1 LLDESFVMKNLR
13 SGRLTLYHIFLL
25 PLVVL
30 LLTQCQNRRSGG
42 QEKQSAIQDKSYQEI
57 RAEKIYSARTM
68 GLAYLEE
75 NSLEKAEKAFL
86 ELIELAPEE
95 AIGYG
100 NLGLVYLRMGRY
112 GEAEKQLQKALE
124 LDPADQDIRLNLAKV
139 YEYRNESDKSIKELE
154 KSVEIDPGHVQTL
167 YTLAESYG
175 GSSDKYSMQ
184 QWEKYMKKTVEAAP
198 ANIVPRL
205 HLIEVL
211 LRNGK
216 DDEALEQ
223 LEELERIF
231 PDFPDGAVS
240 YYRAAMESLHA
251 SDTEGAITN
260 VLIFHNTLKLTNQY
274 HSGIAELKGP
284 SGFSVGTPVFTFS
297 ESAPVHIPE
306 GVPILEAIRFN
317 DVTEAAGLELAS
329 FAMPHGYQTHLAVGD
344 LDHDGD
350 QDLYLGTWME
360 NESRY
365 RHFLLQAD
373 MGRFRD
379 ISGEAGL
386 KHKGVETN
394 AIFADYD
401 NDGWFDLFVI
411 AEGSGKLYKSF
422 KEGKYRDFT
431 GKANLKGNG
440 KGIRALFFDMDHEGD
455 LDLFISSSGVNS
467 LLRNNGDGTFVPVAE
482 TAGLEG
488 PDARSVDACFGDF
501 DDDGDMDLFVVNQ
514 NAGNQLY
521 FNQREGKFRNMT
533 AESGLS
539 GAEGS
544 NAAACGD
551 YNNDG
556 YLDLFIAGSRA
567 GSYDLFKNM
576 GNGSF
581 KRDASF
587 SENLA
592 GLGHIL
598 AEDLAFFDFDND
610 GFLDL
615 LISGKGNGPGEK
627 GIHLLHNKGKGI
639 YEDASHLLPGDLM
652 GGGQIGIAD
661 YNEDGD
667 LDIFLAGLNG
677 GVRLLRNDGGNAN
690 HRLQVRLVGLKTG
703 SGKNNH
709 HGIGCK
715 IEVRAGDLY
724 QMKVVTEPV
733 IHFGLAQR
741 SRADVVRIL
750 WTNGTPQNIFS
761 PGADQDLVEEQQ
773 LKGSCPFL
781 YTWNGN
787 QFDFVK
793 DIMWHSALGMPLGI
807 MGGTTTYG
815 SAEASK
821 DYMMIPG
828 DKLQPLNGKFMLQVT
843 EELWETIYL
852 DMVELIVLDHP
863 DTIEVMVNERFSPP
877 PYPEHRVYRISERI
891 IPESAYDGKGRDI
904 LDLLSELDDRY
915 VANFLKTGY
924 QGIAGM
930 REMILDPG
938 PVENPGDLL
947 LFLNGWIFPTDA
959 SINMAIG
966 QSDMTVVIPPYLQ
979 VMNWEG
985 KWKTVIEDLG
995 FPAGKSK
1002 TVIADLTGKFLCK
1015 DHRVKIITNMEIY
1028 WDQASFAYDI
1038 PDAPLEYTRLNPV
1051 GADHHYRGFSRMYR
1065 KGGRYGPHWF
1075 DYSTVS
1081 DAPRWND
1088 LTGFYTRYGNV
1099 LELLE
1104 EADDMYIIANAG
1116 EETTIEFDESGLGEL
1131 PPGWKRD
1138 FIIHTVGWVKDGD
1151 LNTAMGQTVEPLPY
1165 HGMSTYP
1172 YDGEENYPGDRA
1184 HRRYLKKYNTR
1195 EVSTREFRYAIIN
1208 AFGKEE

>member
-1 LLDESFVMKNLR
+1 MKAP
-13 SGRLTLYHIFLL
+13 LTLYQILL
-25 PLVVL
+25 LFFAVL
-30 LLTQCQNRRSGG
+30 LLTQCQNRRSERREKPSAG
-42 QEKQSAIQDKSYQEI
+42 QEKSDQQVQ
-57 RAEKIYSARTM
+57 AEKIYTARTM

-75 NSLEKAEKAFL
+75 GSLEKAEEAFL
-86 ELIELAPEE
+86 ELIELAPKE

-112 GEAEKQLQKALE
+112 EEAEKQLHKALE
-124 LDPADQDIRLNLAKV
+124 LDPRDQDIRLNLAKV
-139 YEYRNESDKSIKELE
+139 YEYSNESDKSIKELE

-184 QWEKYMKKTVEAAP
+184 QWEKYMKKTVKATP
-198 ANIVPRL
+198 VNIVPRL

-231 PDFPDGAVS
+231 PEFPDGAVS
-240 YYRAAMESLHA
+240 YYRAAMESLNA
-251 SDTEGAITN
+251 SDTEGAFTN

-284 SGFSVGTPVFTFS
+284 TGFAVGTPVFSFS
-297 ESAPVHIPE
+297 ESASIFLSE
-306 GVPILEAIRFN
+306 GTTILEAIRFN
-317 DVTEAAGLELAS
+317 DVTEAAGLELAQS
-329 FAMPHGYQTHLAVGD
+329 GMPHGYQTHLALGD
-344 LDHDGD
+344 MDHDGD

-365 RHFLLQAD
+365 RHFLFQSD

-386 KHKGVETN
+386 KHNGAETN
-394 AIFADYD
+394 ALFADYD

-411 AEGSGKLYKSF
+411 AEGSGKLYKSI

-431 GKANLKGNG
+431 GKANLKRDG

-455 LDLFISSSGVNS
+455 LDLFISSSGGNS
-467 LLRNNGDGTFVPVAE
+467 LLRNNGDGTFSPVAE
-482 TAGLEG
+482 KAGLEG
-488 PDARSVDACFGDF
+488 PDTRSVDACFGDF

-514 NAGNQLY
+514 DAGNQLY

-533 AESGLS
+533 GESGLS
-539 GAEGS
+539 GSEGS
-544 NAAACGD
+544 NAVACGD

-556 YLDLFIAGSRA
+556 YLDLFIAGNQA

-581 KRDASF
+581 KRDDSF
-587 SENLA
+587 SENMARLEHTHA
-592 GLGHIL
+592 KG
-598 AEDLAFFDFDND
+598 LAFFDFDND

-615 LISGKGNGPGEK
+615 LISGKSTGPGKK

-639 YEDASHLLPGDLM
+639 FEDASHLLPEDLM

-677 GVRLLRNDGGNAN
+677 GVRLLRNDGGNTN
-690 HRLQVRLVGLKTG
+690 HRLQVRLVGIKTG

-781 YTWNGN
+781 YAWNGD

-828 DKLQPLNGKFMLQVT
+828 EKLRPRNGKFMLQVT

-852 DMVELIVLDHP
+852 DKAELIVLDHP
-863 DTIEVMVNERFSPP
+863 DTIEVMVNEKFSPP
-877 PYPEHRVYRISERI
+877 PYPEHRVFLIPERI

-904 LDLLSELDDRY
+904 LDLLSEMDDRY
-915 VANFLKTGY
+915 VANFVKTPY
-924 QGIAGM
+924 QGITGM

-938 PVENPGDLL
+938 PLENTGDLL
-947 LFLNGWIFPTDA
+947 LLLNGWIFPTDA
-959 SINMAIG
+959 SINRAIG
-966 QSDMTVVIPPYLQ
+966 QSDKMVLVPPYLQ
-979 VMNWEG
+979 VMSKGGE
-985 KWKTVIEDLG
+985 WKTVIDDLG

-1002 TVIADLTGKFLCK
+1002 TVIADLGGKFFC
-1015 DHRVKIITNMEIY
+1015 DDYRVRIVTNMEIY
-1028 WDQASFAYDI
+1028 WDQACFAHDI
-1038 PDAPLEYTRLNPV
+1038 PEAPLEYTRLSPTA
-1051 GADHHYRGFSRMYR
+1051 ADHHYRGFSKMFR

-1075 DYSTVS
+1075 DYGTVTYG
-1081 DAPRWND
+1081 PRWRD
-1088 LTGFYTRYGNV
+1088 LTGSYTRYGNV
-1099 LELLE
+1099 LELLG

-1116 EETTIEFDESGLGEL
+1116 EETTIEFDEADLGEL
-1131 PPGWKRD
+1131 PAGWKRD

-1151 LNTAMGQTVEPLPY
+1151 LNTAMGQTVEPLPF
-1165 HGMSTYP
+1165 HGMNRYP
-1172 YDGEENYPGDRA
+1172 YSGEEAYPWDRA
-1184 HRRYLKKYNTR
+1184 HRRYHRKYNTR
-1195 EVSTREFRYAIIN
+1195 EVSTSNFRHALQKAY
-1208 AFGKEE
+1208 GEEP